1 MKTLSNVEGPS
12 APLLTKPQWEIL
24 DYICFHGWIYVIG
37 LPAVTGRVLRNRFY
51 LSFHPSICLGVLLE
65 FCHQFLLY
73 FGIVPENQM
82 KLRVKELNFL
92 EMFFH
97 PQNWENRT
105 KIGQKLGFFKL
116 LKNLVLNIYWIC
128 SIMKIYI
135 ICCVPAKIRYLGKFL
150 FLIYGLKNPQP
161 IRLQDFLLNHISR
174 TNQWNSLFDFVCW
187 YQFT

>member
-12 APLLTKPQWEIL
+12 PPLLTKPQWEIL

-97 PQNWENRT
+97 PQNWENRPNSPKT
-105 KIGQKLGFFKL
+105 GFFQVIEKLGPKYL
-116 LKNLVLNIYWIC
+116 LNLFYNENLYYLLCPCKNPV
-128 SIMKIYI
+128 
-135 ICCVPAKIRYLGKFL
+135 LGKIFVPDIWVKKSSANQIAR
-150 FLIYGLKNPQP
+150 FFTQP
-161 IRLQDFLLNHISR
+161 YLQNKSMK
-174 TNQWNSLFDFVCW
+174 
-187 YQFT
+187 

>member
-12 APLLTKPQWEIL
+12 PPLLTNPQWEIL
-24 DYICFHGWIYVIG
+24 DYICFHGWLYVIG
-37 LPAVTGRVLRNRFY
+37 LLAVTGRVLRNRFY
-51 LSFHPSICLGVLLE
+51 LSFHPSGFLGVLLE

-97 PQNWENRT
+97 PQNWENIP
-105 KIGQKLGFFKL
+105 KIGEKLFFFKL
-116 LKNLVLNIYWIC
+116 LKNLVVNIYWIC

-135 ICCVPAKIRYLGKFL
+135 ICCDPAKIQYLGKFL

-174 TNQWNSLFDFVCW
+174 TNQWNSLFGFVCW

>member
-92 EMFFH
+92 EMFFT
-97 PQNWENRT
+97 PKIEKIDQKFAKNWVFSSYW
-105 KIGQKLGFFKL
+105 KIWSLIFSGF
-116 LKNLVLNIYWIC
+116 VI
-128 SIMKIYI
+128 
-135 ICCVPAKIRYLGKFL
+135 
-150 FLIYGLKNPQP
+150 
-161 IRLQDFLLNHISR
+161 
-174 TNQWNSLFDFVCW
+174 
-187 YQFT
+187 